1 MSFYKLVTLTEICDE
16 FKCNKYAV
24 KRMIKKEGFPKPVP
38 FRAREPIFKLADV
51 EEWIRCKWGD
61 YALEL
66 FFYTRGRDL
75 EEIINE
81 TLD

>member
-1 MSFYKLVTLTEICDE
+1 MSFDKLVTLTEICDE

-24 KRMIKKEGFPKPVP
+24 KRMIKKERFPRPVP
-38 FRAREPIFKLADV
+38 FRAREPIFKLEDV
-51 EEWIRCKWGD
+51 EEWIRRTYGD

-75 EEIINE
+75 EEINNE
-81 TLD
+81 TSD